1 MLVSLLVLAFA
12 VAGLAMTVRAQQ
24 DAAPQPTA
32 ISSENQASDNQSAEN
47 QAPEHASSEKPEKSE
62 MPRPSEPSPVS
73 ACPPDT
79 ILVKVNSGA
88 DPSAV
93 IARHGGTIVRTI
105 GGIDV
110 QVVEVPGG
118 TGQQAI
124 DALSADPDVKYAEAD
139 QIVRASEAGGG
150 C

>member
-1 MLVSLLVLAFA
+1 MTRMLISLLVLAFA

-24 DAAPQPTA
+24 DAARQPTA
-32 ISSENQASDNQSAEN
+32 TSQENAASEDQASDN
-47 QAPEHASSEKPEKSE
+47 ASSEKPMASDEK
-62 MPRPSEPSPVS
+62 PEPSPVS
-73 ACPPDT
+73 ACKPDT
-79 ILVKVNSGA
+79 ILVKVSSGA
-88 DPSAV
+88 DPATV

-105 GGIDV
+105 SGIDV

-139 QIVRASEAGGG
+139 QIVHATGADGG